1 MYLSASEFA
10 LPLFGESLPLEE
22 KATLAREIL
31 REETST
37 SFRLAPVKG
46 DVHRKPLTSFVS
58 PKSRTL
64 VVALGADD
72 NLGINPEL
80 WSGMASYTRAK
91 ELVASLK
98 VVNDCAERGVSLVQD
113 YTNCLARD
121 EEQRQF
127 LLQLV
132 ADHYHKLP
140 KPTKANL
147 V

>member
-72 NLGINPEL
+72 ILGISPEL

-91 ELVASLK
+91 VVASLK

-113 YTNCLARD
+113 YTNCLTRD

-132 ADHYHKLP
+132 ADHRRKLP
-140 KPTKANL
+140 KPTKASL

>member
-37 SFRLAPVKG
+37 SFRLARVKG

-58 PKSRTL
+58 PKSRAL

-72 NLGINPEL
+72 ILGVSPEL

-113 YTNCLARD
+113 YTNCLTRD

-132 ADHYHKLP
+132 ADHRRKLP
-140 KPTKANL
+140 KPTKASL